1 MPTFRYE
8 ARNIEGHDV
17 AGVIA
22 ADDERLALRD
32 LRQRGLTAFA
42 LSTDMPL
49 TKRRLGKI
57 RKPGIGD
64 YILALKQMGL
74 LLEAGVTLDQTLQS
88 MMDAPAYRSLGLSLE
103 AARRDLRH
111 GASLSA
117 ALQQNLP
124 DLPAYVH
131 RLVEAGELT
140 GHLRQAIA
148 DAAAQMET
156 ANRLA
161 KEIRNALVYPAVLVF
176 SGVAAVLFIFVFVVP
191 RFTVMVKNR
200 ADSLPWLSKV
210 VLNTGGFFNAHWAVL
225 AGGVVCGVFLIH
237 RLLQV
242 PAARAALYEAAL
254 RLPIAGLWLREA
266 ETGRWSS
273 MFATLLSNRVPLVQ
287 SMNLARA
294 IMRSERL
301 QASLSQVERAVRGG
315 STLAKALEDYTVF
328 DATIVNLV
336 SVGERSGNLAV
347 MLRSA
352 AMLCE
357 ENGRDRMKRFL
368 VLIEPFAILIIG
380 VAVGT
385 IVIAIFLAVSSIG
398 DIPL

>member
-237 RLLQV
+237 RLLQI

-273 MFATLLSNRVPLVQ
+273 MFATLLSNRVPSCRV
-287 SMNLARA
+287 
-294 IMRSERL
+294 
-301 QASLSQVERAVRGG
+301 
-315 STLAKALEDYTVF
+315 
-328 DATIVNLV
+328 
-336 SVGERSGNLAV
+336 
-347 MLRSA
+347 
-352 AMLCE
+352 
-357 ENGRDRMKRFL
+357 
-368 VLIEPFAILIIG
+368 
-380 VAVGT
+380 
-385 IVIAIFLAVSSIG
+385 
-398 DIPL
+398 